1 MGWYTAAEIAQ
12 ARMNGT
18 VVDVSGY
25 DFLDINGHLSAPEL
39 HHRVIGLSHNDF
51 RRIPNVVAVAS
62 ERSKTLPLLGALRS
76 GIIATLATSVGNVR
90 TIIGLDEQTKTEANR
105 ETP

>member
-1 MGWYTAAEIAQ
+1 
-12 ARMNGT
+12 
-18 VVDVSGY
+18 
-25 DFLDINGHLSAPEL
+25 LSAPEL